1 MKMATLVLLLLLPL
15 VSATGRK
22 VFLFPEESNSAYVRI
37 APKNPLNLQAFT
49 LCMRIATE
57 LKGRREI
64 ILFAYRTQDHD
75 ELNVWREKDGRL
87 SLYLK
92 SSKDGARFDLL
103 PLYEFPTHLCVTW
116 ESITGATSFWVN
128 GHRSMVKIYRRGH
141 RVDPNGAVIL
151 GQDPDSFL
159 GRFDKRQSFKGE
171 ISDVHMWD
179 SVLSTRQ
186 IWELNKNSSGAQ
198 GGNVIDWNSDQF
210 QTFNNVVVLTNIDG

>member
-22 VFLFPEESNSAYVRI
+22 VFLFPEESDSAYVRI
-37 APKNPLNLQAFT
+37 TPKKPLNLQAFT

-75 ELNVWREKDGRL
+75 ELNVWREEDGRL
-87 SLYLK
+87 SLYLR
-92 SSKDGARFDLL
+92 SSSDAVMFDLL

-116 ESITGATSFWVN
+116 QSITGATSFWVN

-159 GRFDKRQSFKGE
+159 DSFDKGQSFKGE

-179 SVLSTRQ
+179 SVLSASQ
-186 IWELNKNSSGAQ
+186 IWELYENPCGAQ
-198 GGNVIDWNSDQF
+198 GGNVIDWNSDQY